1 MLVLISQTVA
11 PFEIAPIIK
20 AVENMEVLE
29 MSKEEIMK
37 NAMDEFMRIQEY
49 MLLARKENATETYAK
64 LKDRYL
70 ALKVLLNS
78 LGVNMT
84 DIDKIK
90 E

>member
-1 MLVLISQTVA
+1 
-11 PFEIAPIIK
+11 
-20 AVENMEVLE
+20 

-49 MLLARKENATETYAK
+49 MLLAHKENATETYAK

-70 ALKVLLNS
+70 VLKVLLNS

>member
-1 MLVLISQTVA
+1 
-11 PFEIAPIIK
+11 
-20 AVENMEVLE
+20 

-37 NAMDEFMRIQEY
+37 NAMEEFMGIQEY
-49 MLLARKENATETYAK
+49 MLLARKENASETYAK

-78 LGVNMT
+78 LGVNIT

>member
-1 MLVLISQTVA
+1 
-11 PFEIAPIIK
+11 
-20 AVENMEVLE
+20 
-29 MSKEEIMK
+29 MSKEDIMK
-37 NAMDEFMRIQEY
+37 NAIDEFMAIQEY

>member
-1 MLVLISQTVA
+1 
-11 PFEIAPIIK
+11 
-20 AVENMEVLE
+20 
-29 MSKEEIMK
+29 
-37 NAMDEFMRIQEY
+37 
-49 MLLARKENATETYAK
+49 MLLARKENASETYAK

-70 ALKVLLNS
+70 TLKVLLNS

>member
-1 MLVLISQTVA
+1 MD
-11 PFEIAPIIK
+11 
-20 AVENMEVLE
+20 VLE
-29 MSKEEIMK
+29 ISKEEIMK
-37 NAMDEFMRIQEY
+37 NAMDEFMGIQEY
-49 MLLARKENATETYAK
+49 MLLARKENASETYAK

-78 LGVNMT
+78 LGLNMT

>member
-1 MLVLISQTVA
+1 
-11 PFEIAPIIK
+11 
-20 AVENMEVLE
+20 MEVME
-29 MSKEEIMK
+29 MSKEEIIK
-37 NAMDEFMRIQEY
+37 NAMDEFMGIQEY
-49 MLLARKENATETYAK
+49 MLLVRKENASETYAK

-70 ALKVLLNS
+70 TLKVLLNS

>member
-1 MLVLISQTVA
+1 MIISDNNC
-11 PFEIAPIIK
+11 IDHK
-20 AVENMEVLE
+20 GGENMEVLE

-37 NAMDEFMRIQEY
+37 NAMDEFMGIH
-49 MLLARKENATETYAK
+49 ASETYAK

-78 LGVNMT
+78 LGVNIT